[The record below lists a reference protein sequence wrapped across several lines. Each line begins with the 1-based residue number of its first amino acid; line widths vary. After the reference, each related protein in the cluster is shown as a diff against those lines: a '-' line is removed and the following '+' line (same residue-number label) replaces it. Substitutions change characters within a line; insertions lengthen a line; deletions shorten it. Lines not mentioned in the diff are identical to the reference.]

1 MVLLDSVARNL
12 SHARWAQ
19 QSAPGAAFSLR
30 EILETPACLLPVFHA
45 SSGTM
50 TNDPADR
57 PLLFDSHA
65 HLVADDQVRYPRN
78 PMQRAADAPYR
89 HPGVIG
95 KPGGHHGPNPV
106 NEVPDALR
114 MLQWMKDENV
124 DGMVAVQKRM
134 IYRYDNSYIL
144 DSSDAYPDRFSAVVM
159 LDAQDENTP
168 ALVRQMVRANGLAGV
183 RLFGGRTPDG
193 GMPWLNSPAALKTW
207 DVVQEFGLVMD
218 LEVLSQGG
226 GGPSIPAI
234 IALARQY
241 PAIRI
246 VLDHLLEPEME
257 EGEHFGLDGRYQ
269 TLSSEANIFFK
280 FTSINLDICRE
291 ENIPAQKVLRRAVD
305 LFGADRLMWG
315 SDIGTSSGT
324 YKEMVQRFLDSA
336 TLLNASEKSAVF
348 HDTGRRVFV
357 KGGIRV

>member
-1 MVLLDSVARNL
+1 MTST
-12 SHARWAQ
+12 
-19 QSAPGAAFSLR
+19 SAA
-30 EILETPACLLPVFHA
+30 
-45 SSGTM
+45 
-50 TNDPADR
+50 R

-65 HLVADDQVRYPRN
+65 HLVADDQARYPRR

-95 KPGGHHGPNPV
+95 KPGGQHGPNPV

-114 MLQWMKDENV
+114 MLRWMAEENV

-144 DSSDAYPDRFSAVVM
+144 DSSDQYPELFSAVVI
-159 LDAQDENTP
+159 LDAEDGATP
-168 ALVRQMVRANGLAGV
+168 GLVRQYVQNNRLAGV
-183 RLFGGRTPDG
+183 RLFGGRQPDG
-193 GMPWLNSPAALKTW
+193 SMPWLDSPQALKTW
-207 DVVQEFGLVMD
+207 DVAQEFGLVMD

-234 IALARQY
+234 VELAGSY
-241 PAIRI
+241 PDIRI

-257 EGEHFGLDGRYQ
+257 EGEHFGLDERYQ
-269 TLSSEANIFFK
+269 ALAGRHNIFFK

-291 ENIPAQKVLRRAVD
+291 ENIPAEKVLRRAVD
-305 LFGADRLMWG
+305 MFGADHLMWG

-324 YKEMVQRFLDSA
+324 YREMVQRFIDSA
-336 TLLNASEKSAVF
+336 VLLSPQEKSAVC
-348 HDTGRRVFV
+348 HDTGKRVFAR
-357 KGGIRV
+357 GGIKA